1 MGNNT
6 KSKGKIGIIF
16 VLLIELILFHHIKFK
31 SIIQKYFKNELLV
44 YNMEEEAKDL
54 IILGAINNGA
64 KQFNKISKITK
75 IKPDELN
82 RILEKL
88 ENRGFI
94 RVEEKKGWLGKKIEL
109 NITEKGS
116 NEIEERVHELQGK
129 WNNMRNAYES
139 GDKQKLQ
146 QIMKDQKSFLP
157 TMMFFGIID
166 IMMFSMMFSM
176 MGMAMSSYIPAEDMS
191 QFDDGMGDGAGDSGM
206 DDGGFDID
214 IGF

>member
-1 MGNNT
+1 
-6 KSKGKIGIIF
+6 
-16 VLLIELILFHHIKFK
+16 
-31 SIIQKYFKNELLV
+31 
-44 YNMEEEAKDL
+44 MEEVAKDL
-54 IILGAINNGA
+54 IVLGAINNGA
-64 KQFNKISKITK
+64 RQFNKFSKVTK
-75 IKPDELN
+75 IKPKELN
-82 RILEKL
+82 DILEKL

-94 RVEEKKGWLGKKIEL
+94 VIHEKKGWLGKKIEM
-109 NITEKGS
+109 NVTEKG
-116 NEIEERVHELQGK
+116 NREINERVHELHGK
-129 WNNMRNAYES
+129 WETMKNAYKT

-146 QIMKDQKSFLP
+146 QIMKDEKSFLP

-191 QFDDGMGDGAGDSGM
+191 QFDDGTGGDGLGETGM